1 MEIEFGRR
9 HNNNTNSHLIRRSH
23 RPLVVCTTTYQH
35 LTHRRRDPRKKRK
48 KKTEDQESLSL
59 RFLIFSFFIFGLS
72 LSFWYS
78 LLFCSRVVDVKRSTQ
93 SKGAGAGAD
102 SNQKCKKQ
110 QKEKGRLGFF
120 FHEPSGTTL
129 GLKEGRGASD
139 QWRKK
144 SSSTC
149 WVFIIW
155 RTSPVGYI

>member
-48 KKTEDQESLSL
+48 KKKQKIKSLSL
-59 RFLIFSFFIFGLS
+59 LDFWFLVFLFLASPS
-72 LSFWYS
+72 LSYTRFS
-78 LLFCSRVVDVKRSTQ
+78 SAVVWSMLSDRPNPKPKRQGQGQGQGQTATKS
-93 SKGAGAGAD
+93 A
-102 SNQKCKKQ
+102 KKQ

-129 GLKEGRGASD
+129 GLEEGRGASD
-139 QWRKK
+139 QCIKK

-149 WVFIIW
+149 
-155 RTSPVGYI
+155 